1 MRNGQTAWRGI
12 VVVVMFGWVTAAAWS
27 RETGVDVSHF
37 QGETG
42 MPQANWNQLAAED
55 RTFAYIKATEGLL
68 PPGNVDPAWPGNVA
82 NAANAGILTGVYHF
96 ARPDNRPTT
105 TGAIQEAD
113 QFVAVAGSAMTPGH
127 LRPVIDLEVGSSLST
142 AALTDWV
149 LAFVNEVATLKGP
162 SAKPIVYAPASYAVS
177 ELDNRVANLDLWIR
191 ANFGDPQTGQPS
203 TTGVFNNWAIW
214 QYNVGPAGGISQID
228 QNVIHSELAP
238 LSSLL
243 IVPEPTALVAVML
256 TMSCALRRRV

>member
-1 MRNGQTAWRGI
+1 
-12 VVVVMFGWVTAAAWS
+12 
-27 RETGVDVSHF
+27 
-37 QGETG
+37 
-42 MPQANWNQLAAED
+42 MPQANWNQLAAEG

-68 PPGNVDPAWPGNVA
+68 PPGNVDPAWPANVA

-127 LRPVIDLEVGSSLST
+127 LRPVIDLEVGSALST

-162 SAKPIVYAPASYAVS
+162 RPSPSFTPPASFATS

-191 ANFGDPQTGQPS
+191 QFRRSANRPARQRRASS
-203 TTGVFNNWAIW
+203 TTGPSGNTTSAP
-214 QYNVGPAGGISQID
+214 PAGSTR
-228 QNVIHSELAP
+228 S
-238 LSSLL
+238 
-243 IVPEPTALVAVML
+243 TR
-256 TMSCALRRRV
+256 T